1 MLRHRSVG
9 AGRPQ
14 QRAGDGDEPADDRL
28 SVGRLG
34 DPTAVLDGVRTEFP
48 ELPFILYTGK
58 CSEEVASEAI
68 SARDRLP
75 PEGQRVG
82 PPRRAVQHRSQRE
95 SGRTRR
101 HPSRPDCRPAT
112 GQPSEDARGTGRR
125 RACRP
130 DDEPGVRQGGPG
142 EAPTDSGITVP
153 RRAVETALATVGAD
167 PSRET
172 VSGGRAD
179 VADLFRAAWSDAAPA
194 RATLTVEGSGDGS
207 VPEQTPQPPALGHP
221 AELLEWDV
229 QIREPTD
236 DTVVYSPHG
245 VGATAGTD
253 EG

>member
-1 MLRHRSVG
+1 MTDYLQKDSGWDRHG
-9 AGRPQ
+9 ARFNIEVSGSQ
-14 QRAGDGDEPADDRL
+14 VEHDGTP
-28 SVGRLG
+28 
-34 DPTAVLDGVRTEFP
+34 AVLTVVQPLDSRRKMLAERDADALADLTTNLEF
-48 ELPFILYTGK
+48 
-58 CSEEVASEAI
+58 AREA
-68 SARDRLP
+68 
-75 PEGQRVG
+75 
-82 PPRRAVQHRSQRE
+82 
-95 SGRTRR
+95 
-101 HPSRPDCRPAT
+101 
-112 GQPSEDARGTGRR
+112 
-125 RACRP
+125 
-130 DDEPGVRQGGPG
+130 PG

-207 VPEQTPQPPALGHP
+207 VPEQTPQPPALGHL